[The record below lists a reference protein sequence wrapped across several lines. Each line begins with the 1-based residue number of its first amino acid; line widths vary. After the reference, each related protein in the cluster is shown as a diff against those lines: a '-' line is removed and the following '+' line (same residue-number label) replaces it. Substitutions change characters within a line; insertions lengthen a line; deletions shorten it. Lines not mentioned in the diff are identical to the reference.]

1 MSRPAVAVVMAVVIL
16 CSARLAMAA
25 DAKPPRSESCL
36 ELCNWRFE
44 KCQQQESAKKPGS
57 RCNIDIVKCKQECP
71 PEPADTSAVPT
82 ERTHTKCVDA
92 CREVYKKCLGR
103 PENKRGGPCAADDVR
118 CEKGC
123 PKPPEAEVAAPA
135 PNAPPGS
142 PAAATGS
149 AAAPPPSAAKPRKPR
164 AAARVEGAAAPA
176 PVSAPPAAARGEVA
190 PTVHSEAVAPPAK
203 APAEA
208 SETAARPAG
217 AKRGFWG
224 TLKCFFVA
232 CEREASTPCL
242 DQCATAYDECRVRES
257 KRGGE
262 CNTRLMNCRQ
272 SCGGTAR

>member
-1 MSRPAVAVVMAVVIL
+1 MLRTVAAVVTGMVLL
-16 CSARLAMAA
+16 CSARLATAA

-44 KCQQQESAKKPGS
+44 KCQAQESSKKSGS

-92 CREVYKKCLGR
+92 CRATYKTCLGKA
-103 PENKRGGPCAADDVR
+103 ENKHGGPCAADDIR
-118 CEKGC
+118 CEQAC
-123 PKPPEAEVAAPA
+123 PKPPAAEAAAPA
-135 PNAPPGS
+135 PGTAGTT
-142 PAAATGS
+142 AG
-149 AAAPPPSAAKPRKPR
+149 AAPPPAPAQPKKPRV
-164 AAARVEGAAAPA
+164 AARVEGAAAPA
-176 PVSAPPAAARGEVA
+176 PLSATPAAARNEVA
-190 PTVHSEAVAPPAK
+190 PTVRSEAVAPPAK

-208 SETAARPAG
+208 SEAAVRPTS

-242 DQCATAYDECRVRES
+242 DQCATAYDECRVHES

-272 SCGGTAR
+272 SCAGTAR